1 MSAIRKVEISQ
12 HQIEAAEPFQLL
24 HRLPSGFGRHHEKAR
39 VRERD
44 LEDFPD
50 IRVVLNNK
58 NGIGHGRFATQ
69 NVTSRRIDAQK
80 NALVTNCVQKLE
92 LGKSLSF

>member
-1 MSAIRKVEISQ
+1 M
-12 HQIEAAEPFQLL
+12 L
-24 HRLPSGFGRHHEKAR
+24 HRLPSGFGRHYDKAR
-39 VRERD
+39 VWERD

-58 NGIGHGRFATQ
+58 NGMGHGRFAAQ

-80 NALVTNCVQKLE
+80 NALVTNWVQKLE
-92 LGKSLSF
+92 PEEILSF